1 VLNNVS
7 YLTIDQIILIFA
19 IVTTN
24 LMYKKIFITNLL
36 MVLCL
41 LSKAQSAPAATGSTD
56 PNAPIMTFETM
67 EHDFGTFEQDGNG
80 TYFFLFTNT
89 GKEPLIIKEA
99 HGSCG
104 CTVPKWPH
112 GPVGPGQKDTI
123 KVTYDTH
130 RVGPFHKTV
139 TITSNAKTSPLVLT
153 INGKTTAKP
162 PVPAFPTDPG
172 NNTSGA
178 PFSNNWDNQ

>member
-1 VLNNVS
+1 MHKKVF
-7 YLTIDQIILIFA
+7 IISLLLITCIF
-19 IVTTN
+19 TN
-24 LMYKKIFITNLL
+24 
-36 MVLCL
+36 
-41 LSKAQSAPAATGSTD
+41 AQQSASATGSTD
-56 PNAPIMTFETM
+56 PNAPVMSFDTKS
-67 EHDFGTFEQDGNG
+67 HDFGTFEQDGNG

-89 GKEPLIIKEA
+89 GKEPLVIKEA

-112 GPVGPGQKDTI
+112 GPVPPGQQDTI

-139 TITSNAKTSPLVLT
+139 TITSNAKESPVVLS
-153 INGKTTAKP
+153 INGKVTAKP
-162 PVPAFPTDPG
+162 VVPNFPTDPG
-172 NNTSGA
+172 NNTGGA